1 MTAVEAPRNGAGEQ
15 ELFRGLVECSQDAIL
30 TKTLDGRV
38 TFWNAAAQ
46 RLYGYR
52 AEEMV
57 GRHIGLLIPPGLK
70 DEEAGLL
77 ERIGRG
83 ERIEHYETQR
93 VTSGGRVLD
102 VDVSL
107 WPVRSRR
114 GVVHA
119 ACSIT
124 RDITDRKRADARI
137 DELAVVVE
145 SSQDAILIKR
155 LDGQITFWNAAA
167 QRMYGYLAG
176 EVVGQHIGL
185 LIPPDLKDEEAGL
198 LDRIGRGE
206 RIEHYETRRATSG
219 GRVLDVD
226 VTLWPIRNRD
236 GVITG
241 ACSTMRNITDR
252 KKAERELAALYAQ
265 QRHIALALR
274 LMGASEQI
282 PGVRA
287 ASRYLPS
294 TKGQGVGGDWL
305 DLIDLGAGR
314 VGVIIGDVMGRG
326 LDAAVVMGQ
335 LRSAARA
342 LALAGTPPCELIQTL
357 DTFTRG
363 LPEQFVT
370 CTYLEADP
378 ALGEVTACSAGH
390 LPVWL
395 VAPDATVGAL
405 PVPTGIPLGVGGVP
419 HQEVRL
425 PLRAGTTLALYTDGL
440 VETPRSDIE
449 TQLDLLTATLGEV
462 FTTTVDLEE
471 AADRVLHTLL
481 PDTATYADDVTLLL
495 VGFPAAPLDTAAVD
509 LPGTPSS
516 VPEGRRFLL
525 RTLRAWGLATLADTA
540 LLLASELLT
549 NAVCH
554 ARGPLTLRVW
564 YSARELGVEV
574 VDGSTPRPRARLV
587 DTAEEHGRGLMLVEA
602 LADAW
607 GTRPDA
613 VGKTVWFTLLT
624 APALAAGARQRD
636 MGAGGRQEVPGVAEP
651 AS

>member
-1 MTAVEAPRNGAGEQ
+1 MTAVNAPRNGAGEQ

-57 GRHIGLLIPPGLK
+57 GRHIGLLIPPDLK

-83 ERIEHYETQR
+83 ERIEHYETRR
-93 VTSGGRVLD
+93 VASGGRVLD

-124 RDITDRKRADARI
+124 RDITDRKKAEARI

-155 LDGQITFWNAAA
+155 LDGRVTFWNAAA

-176 EVVGQHIGL
+176 EMVGQHIGL
-185 LIPPDLKDEEAGL
+185 LIPPDLKEEEAGL
-198 LDRIGRGE
+198 LERIGRGE
-206 RIEHYETRRATSG
+206 RIEHYETRRATSD

-226 VTLWPIRNRD
+226 VTLWPIRDRN

-252 KKAERELAALYAQ
+252 KKAERELAELYAQ

-282 PGVRA
+282 PGARA
-287 ASRYLPS
+287 ATRYLPS
-294 TKGQGVGGDWL
+294 TQGQGVGGDWL

-395 VAPDATVGAL
+395 VAPDGTVGAL

-440 VETPRSDIE
+440 VETPRGDIG
-449 TQLDLLTATLGEV
+449 TQLNLLTATLSEV
-462 FTTTVDLEE
+462 FTTTTDLEE
-471 AADRVLHTLL
+471 AADRVLHSLL
-481 PDTATYADDVTLLL
+481 PNTATYADDVTLLL
-495 VGFPAAPLDTAAVD
+495 VGFPAAPLDTVAAD

-525 RTLRAWGLATLADTA
+525 RTLRAWGLTALADTA
-540 LLLASELLT
+540 LLLSSELMT
-549 NAVCH
+549 NAVRH

-574 VDGSTPRPRARLV
+574 VDGSTPRPRARLA
-587 DTAEEHGRGLMLVEA
+587 DTAEENGRGLMLVEA

-607 GTRPDA
+607 GTRPGA

-624 APALAAGARQRD
+624 APSLVGDARQGD
-636 MGAGGRQEVPGVAEP
+636 LGAGGGQAAGLAEP
-651 AS
+651 LS

>member
-1 MTAVEAPRNGAGEQ
+1 MTAVNAPRNGAGEQ

-57 GRHIGLLIPPGLK
+57 GRHIGLLIPPDLK

-83 ERIEHYETQR
+83 ERIEHYETRR
-93 VTSGGRVLD
+93 VASGGRVLD

-124 RDITDRKRADARI
+124 RDITDRKKAEARI

-155 LDGQITFWNAAA
+155 LDGRVTFWNAAA

-176 EVVGQHIGL
+176 EMVGQHIGL
-185 LIPPDLKDEEAGL
+185 LIPPDLKEEEAGL
-198 LDRIGRGE
+198 LERIGRGE
-206 RIEHYETRRATSG
+206 RIEHYETRRATSD

-226 VTLWPIRNRD
+226 VTLWPIRDRN

-252 KKAERELAALYAQ
+252 KKAERELAELYAQ

-282 PGVRA
+282 PGARA
-287 ASRYLPS
+287 ATRYLPS
-294 TKGQGVGGDWL
+294 TQGQGVGGDWL

-395 VAPDATVGAL
+395 VAPDGTVGAL

-440 VETPRSDIE
+440 VETPRGDIG
-449 TQLDLLTATLGEV
+449 TQLNLLTATLSEV
-462 FTTTVDLEE
+462 FTTTTDLEE
-471 AADRVLHTLL
+471 AADRVLNTLL
-481 PDTATYADDVTLLL
+481 PNTATYADDVTLLL
-495 VGFPAAPLDTAAVD
+495 VGFPAAPLDTVAAD

-525 RTLRAWGLATLADTA
+525 RTLRAWGLTALADTA
-540 LLLASELLT
+540 LLLSSELMT
-549 NAVCH
+549 NAVRH

-574 VDGSTPRPRARLV
+574 VDGSTPRPRARLA
-587 DTAEEHGRGLMLVEA
+587 DTAEENGRGLMLVEA

-607 GTRPDA
+607 GTRPGA

-624 APALAAGARQRD
+624 APSLVGDARQGD
-636 MGAGGRQEVPGVAEP
+636 LGAGGGQAAGLAEP
-651 AS
+651 LF

>member
-1 MTAVEAPRNGAGEQ
+1 MTSVEAPRNGAGEV

-30 TKTLDGRV
+30 TKTLDGRI
-38 TFWNAAAQ
+38 TFWNTAAQ

-52 AEEMV
+52 AAEVV
-57 GRHIGLLIPPGLK
+57 GQHIGLLIPPDLK

-83 ERIEHYETQR
+83 ERIEHYETR
-93 VTSGGRVLD
+93 RATSDGRVLD

-107 WPVRSRR
+107 WPVRTRE
-114 GVVHA
+114 GVIHA

-124 RDITDRKRADARI
+124 RD
-137 DELAVVVE
+137 L
-145 SSQDAILIKR
+145 
-155 LDGQITFWNAAA
+155 
-167 QRMYGYLAG
+167 
-176 EVVGQHIGL
+176 
-185 LIPPDLKDEEAGL
+185 
-198 LDRIGRGE
+198 
-206 RIEHYETRRATSG
+206 
-219 GRVLDVD
+219 
-226 VTLWPIRNRD
+226 
-236 GVITG
+236 
-241 ACSTMRNITDR
+241 TDR
-252 KKAERELAALYAQ
+252 KKAERELVELYAQ

-282 PGVRA
+282 PGARA
-287 ASRYLPS
+287 ATRYLPS
-294 TKGQGVGGDWL
+294 TQGQGVGGDWL

-395 VAPDATVGAL
+395 IAPDATVSAL

-425 PLRAGTTLALYTDGL
+425 PLRAGTTLALCTDGL

-449 TQLDLLTATLGEV
+449 TQLGLLTTTLSDV
-462 FTTTVDLEE
+462 FRTSTDLED
-471 AADRVLHTLL
+471 AADHVLHTLL
-481 PDTATYADDVTLLL
+481 PDTATYSDDVTLLL
-495 VGFPAAPLDTAAVD
+495 VGFPTAPLDTAAVD
-509 LPGTPSS
+509 LAGEPSS
-516 VPEGRRFLL
+516 VPEGRRFLH
-525 RTLRAWGLATLADTA
+525 RTLRMWGLTALADTA
-540 LLLASELLT
+540 MLLASELLT

-564 YSARELGVEV
+564 YSVRELGVEV
-574 VDGSTPRPRARLV
+574 VDGSTPRPRARLA
-587 DTAEEHGRGLMLVEA
+587 DNAEENGRGLMLVEA

-607 GTRPDA
+607 GTRPDT

-624 APALAAGARQRD
+624 APAPAVVARPAGVAAGAR
-636 MGAGGRQEVPGVAEP
+636 GRAETVGVPEP

>member
-1 MTAVEAPRNGAGEQ
+1 MTAVNAPRNGAGEQ

-57 GRHIGLLIPPGLK
+57 GRHIGLLIPPDLK

-83 ERIEHYETQR
+83 ERIEHYETRR
-93 VTSGGRVLD
+93 VASGGRVLD

-124 RDITDRKRADARI
+124 RDITDRKKAEARI

-155 LDGQITFWNAAA
+155 LDGRVTFWNAAA

-176 EVVGQHIGL
+176 EMVGQHIGL

-198 LDRIGRGE
+198 LERIGRGE
-206 RIEHYETRRATSG
+206 RIEHYETRRATSD

-226 VTLWPIRNRD
+226 VTLWPIRDRN

-252 KKAERELAALYAQ
+252 KKAERELAELYAQ

-282 PGVRA
+282 PGARA
-287 ASRYLPS
+287 ATRYLPS
-294 TKGQGVGGDWL
+294 TQGQGVGGDWL

-395 VAPDATVGAL
+395 VAPDGTVGAL

-425 PLRAGTTLALYTDGL
+425 PLRAGTTLAPYTDGL
-440 VETPRSDIE
+440 VETPRGDIG
-449 TQLDLLTATLGEV
+449 TQLNLLTATLSEV
-462 FTTTVDLEE
+462 FTTTTDLEE
-471 AADRVLHTLL
+471 AADRVLNTLL
-481 PDTATYADDVTLLL
+481 PNTATYADDVTLLL
-495 VGFPAAPLDTAAVD
+495 VGFPAAPLNTVAAD

-525 RTLRAWGLATLADTA
+525 RTLRAWGLTALADTA
-540 LLLASELLT
+540 LLLSSELMT
-549 NAVCH
+549 NAVRH

-574 VDGSTPRPRARLV
+574 VDGSTPRPRARLA
-587 DTAEEHGRGLMLVEA
+587 DTAEENGRGLMLVEA

-607 GTRPDA
+607 GTRPGA

-624 APALAAGARQRD
+624 APSLVGDARQGD
-636 MGAGGRQEVPGVAEP
+636 LGAGGRQAAGMAEP
-651 AS
+651 LS